1 MIWWRYKMSQYMKLI
16 GQKAKK
22 ASLTKINTRIK
33 NKVLKRY
40 ASLLDKEKNFIIK
53 ANTKDVKF
61 ALEKGL
67 KNNLIDRL
75 TIDQK
80 KLNNIKN
87 SINKIAK
94 LKDPV
99 DNILEKWSRPNGLR
113 IKRVSIPI
121 GVIGIIYESRPNV
134 TSDVAGLCFKSGNA
148 VILKGGSEAINTN
161 KILAKL
167 FRKALKENKIDEN
180 YIQFVDSKDRK
191 MVDFML
197 SKMKNY
203 IDVIIPRG
211 GKNLVKRVQEFSSV
225 PIIGHL
231 EGLCH
236 TFIDKDA
243 QLKMAI
249 NIIYN
254 AKLRNTSICG
264 ATETILL
271 HEKIIKRFCNPIL
284 KKLEENN
291 CKIYGD
297 HFLKKYYKGKIYPAK
312 EKDWSTEYLA
322 AIVSVKT
329 VKNCKDAIR
338 HINKYGTMH
347 TDSIVTKNKKT
358 ARMFLKN
365 VKSSIA
371 MQNTSTQFA
380 DGGEFGFGGEVGIST
395 NTLPPRGPVGLGQ
408 LISYKYEVI
417 SNGQTRK

>member
-1 MIWWRYKMSQYMKLI
+1 MSRYMNLI
-16 GQKAKK
+16 GKNAKK
-22 ASLTKINTRIK
+22 ASLEKINSTLK
-33 NKVLKRY
+33 NKILKRY
-40 ASLLDKEKNFIIK
+40 ALLLDKERNSIIK
-53 ANTKDVKF
+53 ENTKDIKF
-61 ALEKGL
+61 SQKKGL

-75 TIDQK
+75 TIGHKELD
-80 KLNNIKN
+80 NIKN
-87 SINKIAK
+87 SINKITK

-99 DNILEKWSRPNGLR
+99 DSTLEKWSRPNGLK

-121 GVIGIIYESRPNV
+121 GVIGVIYESRPNV
-134 TSDVAGLCFKSGNA
+134 TADVASLCFKSGNA

-167 FRKALKENKIDEN
+167 FRKALKENGVNEN
-180 YIQFVDSKDRK
+180 FIQFIDSKDRK

-197 SKMKNY
+197 SKMKDY

-211 GKNLVKRVQEFSSV
+211 GKNLVKRVQEFSTV

-236 TFIDKDA
+236 TFVDKDA
-243 QLKMAI
+243 ELKMAI

-271 HEKIIKRFCNPIL
+271 HEKIVKKFCNPIL

-297 HFLKKYYKGKIYPAK
+297 HFLNKHYKGRISTAK
-312 EKDWSTEYLA
+312 EKDWSTEYLTA
-322 AIVSVKT
+322 TVSVKT
-329 VKNCKDAIR
+329 VKNCEEAIN

-347 TDSIVTKNKKT
+347 TDSIITKNKKT
-358 ARMFLKN
+358 AEKFLKN

-371 MQNTSTQFA
+371 MHNTSTQFA
-380 DGGEFGFGGEVGIST
+380 DGSEFGFGGEVGIST

-408 LISYKYEVI
+408 LISYKYEVV
-417 SNGQTRK
+417 SNGKTRK

>member
-1 MIWWRYKMSQYMKLI
+1 MSQYMNLI
-16 GQKAKK
+16 GKNARKAI
-22 ASLTKINTRIK
+22 LQKINTKIK
-33 NKVLKRY
+33 NKILNRY
-40 ASLLDKEKNFIIK
+40 ASLLDKERNSIIK
-53 ANTKDVKF
+53 ANVKDIKL
-61 ALEKGL
+61 ALKKGL

-75 TIDQK
+75 TINHK
-80 KLNNIKN
+80 KLDNIKN
-87 SINKIAK
+87 SINKITK
-94 LKDPV
+94 LKDPI
-99 DNILEKWSRPNGLR
+99 DNTLEKWSRPNGLK

-121 GVIGIIYESRPNV
+121 GVIGVIYESRPNV
-134 TSDVAGLCFKSGNA
+134 TSDVACLCFKSGNA

-167 FRKALKENKIDEN
+167 FRKALKENRVNEN
-180 YIQFVDSKDRK
+180 FIQFVDSKDRK

-197 SKMKNY
+197 SRMKDY

-211 GKNLVKRVQEFSSV
+211 GKNLVKRVQEFSTV

-236 TFIDKDA
+236 TFVDKDA
-243 QLKMAI
+243 DLKMAI

-271 HEKIIKRFCNPIL
+271 HEKIVKKFCNPIL

-297 HFLKKYYKGKIYPAK
+297 RFLNKHYKGKISIAK
-312 EKDWSTEYLA
+312 EKDWSIEYLA
-322 AIVSVKT
+322 PTVSVKT
-329 VKNCKDAIR
+329 VKNFEEAID

-347 TDSIVTKNKKT
+347 TDSIITKNKKT
-358 ARMFLKN
+358 AKKFLKN

-371 MQNTSTQFA
+371 MHNTSTQFA

-408 LISYKYEVI
+408 LISYKYEIV
-417 SNGQTRK
+417 SNGKTRK

>member
-1 MIWWRYKMSQYMKLI
+1 MSRYMNVI
-16 GQKAKK
+16 GKNARKA
-22 ASLTKINTRIK
+22 ALEKINT
-33 NKVLKRY
+33 KVKDKILKKY
-40 ASLLDKEKNFIIK
+40 ASLLDKERNSIIK
-53 ANTKDVKF
+53 ANSKDIKF
-61 ALEKGL
+61 ALKKGL
-67 KNNLIDRL
+67 KNNLINRL
-75 TIDQK
+75 TIDHE
-80 KLNNIKN
+80 KLDNIKN
-87 SINKIAK
+87 SINKITQ
-94 LKDPV
+94 LKDPI
-99 DNILEKWSRPNGLR
+99 DNTLEKWSRPNGLK

-121 GVIGIIYESRPNV
+121 GVIGVIYESRPNV
-134 TSDVAGLCFKSGNA
+134 TSDVASLCFKSGNA

-167 FRKALKENKIDEN
+167 FRKALKENKVNEN
-180 YIQFVDSKDRK
+180 FVQFVDSKNRK

-197 SKMKNY
+197 SKMKDY
-203 IDVIIPRG
+203 IDVIVPRG
-211 GKNLVKRVQEFSSV
+211 GKNLVKRVQEFSTV

-236 TFIDKDA
+236 TFVDKDA
-243 QLKMAI
+243 ELKIAI

-271 HEKIIKRFCNPIL
+271 HEKIVKKFCNPIL

-297 HFLKKYYKGKIYPAK
+297 SFLNKHYKGKISSAK

-322 AIVSVKT
+322 AKVSVKT
-329 VKNCKDAIR
+329 VKNCEEAIR

-347 TDSIVTKNKKT
+347 TDSIITKNKKT
-358 ARMFLKN
+358 AKKFLKN

-371 MQNTSTQFA
+371 MHNTSTQFA

-408 LISYKYEVI
+408 LISYKYEIV